1 MDTVIKTTLK
11 GIIVCFFYK
20 IPCRRVR
27 FPHALQL
34 LTSLRHLSSMSA
46 MLIFSIFKLLFRPNS
61 CFYYIFSFCVTYS
74 MTINIY
80 EFEFRTWGAR
90 IIQYFY

>member
-61 CFYYIFSFCVTYS
+61 FVFITFFLFVSHTL
-74 MTINIY
+74 
-80 EFEFRTWGAR
+80 
-90 IIQYFY
+90 